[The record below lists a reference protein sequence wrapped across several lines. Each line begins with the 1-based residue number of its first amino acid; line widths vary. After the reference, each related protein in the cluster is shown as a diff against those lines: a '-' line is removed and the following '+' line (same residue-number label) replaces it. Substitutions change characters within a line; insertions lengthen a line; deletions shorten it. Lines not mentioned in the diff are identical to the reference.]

1 MATSKK
7 PKVITSGG
15 AVHLASKRA
24 AEVGLRTFFEIAK
37 AWRCSA
43 TEQRKLLGLTSEST
57 YSAWKQGRFSKLSPD
72 TLERLSYILGIY
84 KALHILLPDPK
95 RANEW
100 VSKPNTAP
108 LFGGHPALTRMTN
121 GLVADLYLTRQHLDA
136 QLDG

>member
-7 PKVITSGG
+7 SNVITSDE
-15 AVHLASKRA
+15 AVQLASKRA

-37 AWRCSA
+37 AWGCSA

-72 TLERLSYILGIY
+72 TLERLSYIVGIY
-84 KALHILLPDPK
+84 KALHILFPSPQ
-95 RANEW
+95 RADEW

-121 GLVADLYLTRQHLDA
+121 GLVADLYLTRQYLDT